1 MLMQHNEDMANKLSD
16 ERKKYDGLLHEKLI
30 LSEKLRLLKE
40 QMAEDTA
47 KVEDQNIKLAELRAI
62 NDTESKALE
71 EKTALL
77 DSEKKMNLRE
87 EARSRDLNLKF
98 AALTQKLAF
107 IE

>member
-1 MLMQHNEDMANKLSD
+1 MQHNEDMANKLSD

-77 DSEKKMNLRE
+77 DAEKKINLRE